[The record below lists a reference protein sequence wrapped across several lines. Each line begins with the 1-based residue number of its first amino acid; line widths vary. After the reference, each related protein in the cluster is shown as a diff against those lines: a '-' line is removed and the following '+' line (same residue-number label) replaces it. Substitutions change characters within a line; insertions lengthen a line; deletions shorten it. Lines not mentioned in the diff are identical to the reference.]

1 MAIVFSVEGVS
12 KWLKTTRLSVMCQI
26 PAVVFFGSTRIQNLQ
41 LRCTCVAVMISF
53 ERAGGDMHVVST
65 YPETDCPTVD
75 NMLCNCGCACMRPC
89 LHVHQYR
96 ITIVLIYCL

>member
-1 MAIVFSVEGVS
+1 M
-12 KWLKTTRLSVMCQI
+12 

-75 NMLCNCGCACMRPC
+75 NMLCNCGCACVYMYTNLVSQLFLFTVC
-89 LHVHQYR
+89 NLVSS
-96 ITIVLIYCL
+96 